1 MSLRWKKISLSPP
14 QFLRLVLNN
23 NFMKSVLCLLA
34 LIISDLVI
42 YGNELYYS
50 YKNQDEDLILRANFQ
65 KTEIS
70 KGSGIGFLLNYK
82 VFFNEKRVGSFPQ
95 GGGEIEFCGYTP
107 PQVNGV
113 SSPEKQIGWMITG
126 NEVCGNTKSLRAEII
141 IPDIQNE
148 VFLKRTFISKVRP
161 IQTNFTGGVAF
172 WFSSQNWGKGNTA
185 QSFFTLQK
193 FIIMLDR
200 DSPIIRHGN
209 ILLDLKKYEKEC
221 TEKWLQ
227 PNFLSLF
234 SAGIRDANPYLMQY
248 ALKNYYNQDDI
259 EWYRAHF
266 PDPSRKTMKQLIDR
280 MIVTRELNE
289 EVGEIGAWTF
299 PSIGKS
305 NLE

>member
-1 MSLRWKKISLSPP
+1 
-14 QFLRLVLNN
+14 
-23 NFMKSVLCLLA
+23 MKSVLCLLA

-65 KTEIS
+65 KTKIS
-70 KGSGIGFLLNYK
+70 KGSGIGFRFNYK
-82 VFFNEKRVGSFPQ
+82 VYFNEKRMESFPR

-107 PQVNGV
+107 PRIVEV
-113 SSPEKQIGWMITG
+113 SSPEKQIGWMILG

-161 IQTNFTGGVAF
+161 VQTNFTGGVAF
-172 WFSSQNWGKGNTA
+172 WYSYQNWGKGNTA

-193 FIIMLDR
+193 FIIMLDG

-209 ILLDLKKYEKEC
+209 ILVDLRKYEKEC
-221 TEKWLQ
+221 TEKWLR

-234 SAGIRDANPYLMQY
+234 SSGIKDANPKLMQY
-248 ALKNYYNQDDI
+248 ALENYYNQDDI
-259 EWYRAHF
+259 EWYKAHF
-266 PDPSRKTMKQLIDR
+266 PDPSKKTMKQLIER
-280 MIVTRELNE
+280 MTVTRELNE

-305 NLE
+305 TLE